1 MTATYPAGRDA
12 WLFLTPEVEREV
24 PVLMD
29 ALSQAREQAEL
40 HRIEHLVNDG
50 SIRSWFD
57 YLRDCRQRLELAVAE
72 GGDEEAARRLAA
84 VLREQYLLVPALR
97 PEEPSDEPERRRLE
111 ELTWI
116 LP

>member
-1 MTATYPAGRDA
+1 MTPTYPAGRDA

-24 PVLMD
+24 PGLMD
-29 ALSQAREQAEL
+29 ALSQARADTEL
-40 HRIEHLVNDG
+40 VRIEHLVNDG

-57 YLRDCRQRLELAVAE
+57 YLRECRQRLELAVAE
-72 GGDEEAARRLAA
+72 GGDEGAARRLAA
-84 VLREQYLLVPALR
+84 VLQEQYLLVPALR

-111 ELTWI
+111 ELTWT

>member
-1 MTATYPAGRDA
+1 VTPTYPAGRDA
-12 WLFLTPEVEREV
+12 WLFLTPEIEREV

-29 ALSQAREQAEL
+29 ALSQARSEQEL
-40 HRIEHLVNDG
+40 NRIEHLVTDG

-97 PEEPSDEPERRRLE
+97 PEEPADEPERRRLE
-111 ELTWI
+111 ELT
-116 LP
+116 